1 MDEESRTSRNSRL
14 RNLNEEQFVSLDH
27 SFDERKPWKRKKK
40 KGKEERESRG
50 RRTAIVIHCSMEKI
64 DWVHTCPDDNP
75 FRKSNLPARLSKA
88 GRVCWIAK
96 LSFPPKKAET
106 GCAFALGHRGIANPL
121 LSSRGWPSSLDEFR
135 GPTSR
140 PDEKGHEEA
149 GRRGG
154 KFGNCLSAGY
164 PQTVLRVSRGSGING
179 DNASQLYDRGRFA
192 IFLGIRTACRNF
204 STSLFFP
211 SRRNVDD
218 SFIVRVASSREI
230 VVVCKSE
237 DRGKLLFSSGSR
249 RERRDR
255 RNGVEAFYIFIS
267 LDITIFYRDK
277 FSKMCD
283 E

>member
-1 MDEESRTSRNSRL
+1 MEKEKKKRERRERKSRTEDGHRYPL
-14 RNLNEEQFVSLDH
+14 FHGED
-27 SFDERKPWKRKKK
+27 
-40 KGKEERESRG
+40 
-50 RRTAIVIHCSMEKI
+50 
-64 DWVHTCPDDNP
+64 
-75 FRKSNLPARLSKA
+75 RLSPY
-88 GRVCWIAK
+88 
-96 LSFPPKKAET
+96 LSRRQPIPKIEFTRSAFESGTCLLNRET
-106 GCAFALGHRGIANPL
+106 FLSAQESGNWLRFRSRSSRHRNPL

-154 KFGNCLSAGY
+154 KFGNYLSAGY